1 MRMEMDDRYAHLRIP
16 DHVVYREM
24 DGALVLTSLKA
35 GGFLRL
41 DDVGRRI
48 WQAIERGAGAEDV
61 VADLTGAFDVSP
73 ATPGY
78 AASTYKAFA
87 ASAGTSFGLGY
98 TATNSPTL

>member
-1 MRMEMDDRYAHLRIP
+1 MDDRYAHLRIP

-48 WQAIERGAGAEDV
+48 WQAIERGAGAEAV
-61 VADLTGAFDVSP
+61 VADLTAAFDVSP
-73 ATPGY
+73 ADCRRDVTAFLDDL
-78 AASTYKAFA
+78 AARQFVEV
-87 ASAGTSFGLGY
+87 GV
-98 TATNSPTL
+98 